1 MNIARGD
8 GFEVLCVGEGLAV
21 ALPLGDLASDAEP
34 PRLAVHTGGAEGN
47 VALHLAA
54 QGISVAWASRV
65 GADPFGRKVRADLD
79 RGGVDVSSVLVDPE
93 HVTGMYVKDTLPD
106 GGSVMHYYRA
116 NSAASHLSPADVARF
131 PLDRVDW
138 VHVSGITAAI
148 SDSAAEMVGA
158 LIAGCRNHG
167 VSVSFDVNFRARLWP
182 VAQAAEPLAGIAR
195 EADLVFVGL
204 DEAQELWG
212 TPTATDVFDLLDSV
226 PLVVVKDGA
235 VGASELS
242 RRGPAPTTTFVA
254 TPAASP
260 VELIGAGDAF
270 AGGYLAG
277 LIRGEAPRDRLLRGH
292 ASAAWTIG
300 SRDDV
305 RPGHSPAPFAPATDS
320 PERTAT

>member
-1 MNIARGD
+1 MNTARPD
-8 GFEVLCVGEGLAV
+8 AFEVLCVGEGLAV
-21 ALPLGDLASDAEP
+21 TLPLGDLASDAEP

-54 QGISVAWASRV
+54 QGVSVAWASRV
-65 GADPFGRKVRADLD
+65 GADPFGRKVIADLD
-79 RGGVDVSSVLVDPE
+79 RGGVDISSVLVDPE
-93 HVTGMYVKDTLPD
+93 HVTGMYVKDTRPG

-131 PLDRVDW
+131 PLDRVGW

-148 SDSAAEMVGA
+148 SATAAEMVDA
-158 LIAGCRNHG
+158 LIAGCREHG

-182 VAQAAEPLAGIAR
+182 VSQAAEPLARIAR
-195 EADLVFVGL
+195 QADLVFVGL

-212 TPTATDVFDLLDSV
+212 TPEATDVFHLLDAV

-235 VGASELS
+235 TGAHEMARS
-242 RRGPAPTTTFVA
+242 GTHAAATFVA
-254 TPAASP
+254 TPAVEP

-277 LIRGEAPRDRLLRGH
+277 LIREEAPRDRLSRGH

-305 RPGHSPAPFAPATDS
+305 RLGHRAAPFAPATDS